1 MISAVRRQANADIT
15 SHSRTPI
22 PHITADP
29 NSIDAAYSEMLHYAQ
44 ESGLHKLLE
53 FCEFFND
60 DELMAYASLRS
71 LVEFAIDNAFENG
84 FTLGRTVHKVT
95 GD

>member
-15 SHSRTPI
+15 SHSRRI
-22 PHITADP
+22 SLVPHDP
-29 NSIDAAYSEMLHYAQ
+29 ASIDAAYEEMLHYAQ